1 MTNAPAGWYPDA
13 SAPGRQR
20 WWDGNAWSDTYAP
33 GVASP
38 TEVPKQRW
46 IPPLWLKIVAGL
58 VVAGVVAAIVF
69 GILSTLGSAGS
80 GPQDAVRTYN
90 ESWWESDCV
99 AFEATTTEA
108 LRAGFTD
115 DAGLGYTCENFEAQ
129 ADVYYSGATG
139 MAFRIIST
147 DVSGSSATVK
157 AAETGQDSEGLWQN
171 DWTYQVELV
180 DGVWLVDSETLLNP
194 PED

>member
-20 WWDGNAWSDTYAP
+20 WWDGTAWSDTYAP

-38 TEVPKQRW
+38 GGAPKSRW
-46 IPPLWLKIVAGL
+46 TPPLWLKIAAPL
-58 VVAGVVAAIVF
+58 VIVGVIALIAWGIVSAI
-69 GILSTLGSAGS
+69 GSAGS
-80 GPQDAVRTYN
+80 GPQSAVRAYN
-90 ESWWESDCV
+90 EAWWESDCV
-99 AFEATTTEA
+99 AFEATTTDA

-129 ADVYYSGATG
+129 ADIYYEGASG
-139 MAFRIIST
+139 MAFRILST
-147 DVSGSSATVK
+147 DVSGSNATVK
-157 AAETGQDSEGLWQN
+157 ASETGQDSAGPWQN
-171 DWTYQVELV
+171 DWTYELQLV

-194 PED
+194 SEG